1 MNKKLQGYLL
11 GALAAASYGTNPL
24 FTLPL
29 YSDGMNVDSVLVLRY
44 LLAVPMVGL
53 VILLRHRR
61 LLIDWRQL
69 LHLIG
74 LGVLFAVSSLT
85 LFQSYNYMD
94 AGIAS
99 SLLFVYPIM
108 TALIMTTMFH
118 ERLTLTTV
126 GCIVMASLGIWL
138 LYRTSDGATLS
149 LMGTWLVFLSALTYA
164 VYLVWMSQSR
174 LNRMSTEVVT
184 FYCLLFGSVLFVARL
199 LMQGEVTLPTTPLM
213 WGDVMCLALFPTA
226 LSLVLT
232 TVAIQRIGSTP
243 TAILGALEPVTAV
256 VIGALVFGEQLTLR
270 EGLGIVFIILAVSLV
285 VAAKHK
291 G

>member
-1 MNKKLQGYLL
+1 M
-11 GALAAASYGTNPL
+11 AAASYGTNPL

-285 VAAKHK
+285 VAAKRK

>member
-199 LMQGEVTLPTTPLM
+199 LIQGEVTLPTTPLM

>member
-1 MNKKLQGYLL
+1 
-11 GALAAASYGTNPL
+11 
-24 FTLPL
+24 
-29 YSDGMNVDSVLVLRY
+29 MNVDSVLVLRY

-199 LMQGEVTLPTTPLM
+199 LIQGEVTLPTTPLM

>member
-1 MNKKLQGYLL
+1 
-11 GALAAASYGTNPL
+11 
-24 FTLPL
+24 
-29 YSDGMNVDSVLVLRY
+29 
-44 LLAVPMVGL
+44 
-53 VILLRHRR
+53 
-61 LLIDWRQL
+61 
-69 LHLIG
+69 
-74 LGVLFAVSSLT
+74 
-85 LFQSYNYMD
+85 
-94 AGIAS
+94 
-99 SLLFVYPIM
+99 
-108 TALIMTTMFH
+108 
-118 ERLTLTTV
+118 
-126 GCIVMASLGIWL
+126 
-138 LYRTSDGATLS
+138 
-149 LMGTWLVFLSALTYA
+149 
-164 VYLVWMSQSR
+164 MSQSR

-285 VAAKHK
+285 VAAKRK

>member
-44 LLAVPMVGL
+44 LLAVPRVGL

-199 LMQGEVTLPTTPLM
+199 LIQGEVTLPTTPLM